1 MDPQITVITLGV
13 SDLPRSVAFYR
24 DRLRFPI
31 KQGSTDEIA
40 FFQTGGV
47 ILALFPSDELA
58 ADATVPPEG
67 TGFRRF
73 TLAHNVGTREAVDEI
88 LREATGAGARIV
100 KPAQDTSWGGYSG
113 YFADPDGF
121 LWEVVF
127 SPFSPLKPDGT
138 LDMK

>member
-24 DRLRFPI
+24 DRLHFPI
-31 KQGSTDEIA
+31 KQGSADEIA
-40 FFQTGGV
+40 LFQTGGV

-58 ADATVPPEG
+58 ADATVPAEG
-67 TGFRRF
+67 SGFRRF
-73 TLAHNVGTREAVDEI
+73 TLAHNVAHREAVDEI
-88 LREATGAGARIV
+88 LREAAAAGARIV
-100 KPAQDTSWGGYSG
+100 KPAQDVSWGGYSG

-127 SPFSPLKPDGT
+127 SPFSTLKPDGS
-138 LDMK
+138 LDIK